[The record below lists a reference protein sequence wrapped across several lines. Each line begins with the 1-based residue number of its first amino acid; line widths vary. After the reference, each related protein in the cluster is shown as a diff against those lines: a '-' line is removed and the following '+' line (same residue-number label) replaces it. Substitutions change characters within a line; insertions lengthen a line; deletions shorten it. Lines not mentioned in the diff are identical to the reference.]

1 MCVRAPAH
9 VCVCVVHVFIMFDFW
24 GRFSVQFF
32 GNRCNIWPGSCVQ
45 SSLIGP
51 MRRQNAQ

>member
-24 GRFSVQFF
+24 GLFSIQFF